1 MSDPGRDLL
10 GVLVGFARALREE
23 GVRVGTGDVR
33 TFCAAM
39 GPLDPTDLTDLYWGG
54 RVSLTSRYEDL
65 DVYDRVFRAYFLGEH
80 DPLGELVTI
89 TARSESETEAALEVP
104 ATETGDAEPEDDETV
119 LGLLASNTE
128 TLRRKSFD
136 MCTDDELAALRRIM
150 ARIRLSPPR
159 RITRRS
165 RPSRRGRAPDMRAT
179 VRRSLRAH
187 GDPVPLSWR
196 RRRTRYRPMV
206 LILDVSGSM
215 ADHSR
220 ALLQFAHSAHRAS
233 AALFRVEV
241 FCFGTRLTHLTP
253 ALRTRRPDDALAR
266 AAEQVVDWEGGTRIG
281 ASLSDFV
288 RRFGRRGVARG
299 AVVVVCSD
307 GLDRGDPDELA
318 SAMERL
324 SRLCHRVVWL
334 NPHHAEGGR
343 PTSVGMMV
351 AAPHVDAVLSGH
363 DLHSLERFAGL
374 LPELV

>member
-1 MSDPGRDLL
+1 MSEPGRDLL
-10 GVLVGFARALREE
+10 GVLVGFARALRDE

-33 TFCAAM
+33 TFCAATVT
-39 GPLDPTDLTDLYWGG
+39 LDPTDLVDLYWGG
-54 RVSLTSRYEDL
+54 RVSLVARYEDL
-65 DVYDRVFRAYFLGEH
+65 AVYDRVFRAYFLDER
-80 DPLGELVTI
+80 DPVEELVTI

-104 ATETGDAEPEDDETV
+104 ATEAGDEEPETDETV
-119 LGLLASNTE
+119 LGLLASNAE
-128 TLRRKSFD
+128 TLRRKSFAT
-136 MCTDDELAALRRIM
+136 CTEEELAALRRIM

-159 RITRRS
+159 RVTRRN
-165 RPSRRGRAPDMRAT
+165 RPARRGRAPDMRAT

-196 RRRTRYRPMV
+196 RRRRRFRPLV

-281 ASLSDFV
+281 GSLDDFV
-288 RRFGRRGVARG
+288 RRFGRRGTARG

-307 GLDRGDPDELA
+307 GLDRGDPDVLA

-334 NPHHAEGGR
+334 NPHHGGGG

-351 AAPHVDAVLSGH
+351 AGPHIDVLLSGN
-363 DLHSLERFAGL
+363 DLRSLERFAAL
-374 LPELV
+374 LPELA